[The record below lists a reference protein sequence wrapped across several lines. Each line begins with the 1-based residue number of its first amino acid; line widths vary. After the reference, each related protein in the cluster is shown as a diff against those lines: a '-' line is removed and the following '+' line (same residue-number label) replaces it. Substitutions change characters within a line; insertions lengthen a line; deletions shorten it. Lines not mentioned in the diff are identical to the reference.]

1 MDIEKV
7 IEISGDE
14 VTLKK
19 VETEIV
25 NKAEYLAQ
33 LENELIE
40 HDEGFTAYESA
51 SKEVRKQLVKNI
63 KKLKGEI

>member
-7 IEISGDE
+7 IEIKGDE

-25 NKAEYLAQ
+25 NKAEYLEK

-40 HDEGFTAYESA
+40 HDEGFTAYEDA
-51 SKEVRKQLVKNI
+51 SKEIRKQLVRNI
-63 KKLKGEI
+63 KRLKGEI